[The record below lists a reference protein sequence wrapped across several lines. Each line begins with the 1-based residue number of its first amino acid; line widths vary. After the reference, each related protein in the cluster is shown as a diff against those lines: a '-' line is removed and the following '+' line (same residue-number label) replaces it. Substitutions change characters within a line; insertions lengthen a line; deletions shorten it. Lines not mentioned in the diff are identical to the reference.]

1 MSYKEFRAKTVDDAI
16 TQACMEYS
24 VTSDKLDYE
33 VVQEASS
40 GFFGF
45 FGGKEAII
53 KARVRTEQEFAAE
66 AAAIEK
72 AEMKDALLTQAPG
85 TLPKEKKV
93 EKKENRKPEKKAE
106 KKPEKK
112 PEKKFD
118 KKPEKKAEKKAEV
131 KAEVKAEDKPETKIE
146 VKSAPKQ
153 VEAPAAEE
161 KNSEGRFVSADEIE
175 KRAAAAAAKAE
186 AEGYTGQEERTE
198 KKKNSRRDSKRD
210 GRNNRRDRGR
220 KNDKRDDRR
229 KKSAQTFV
237 TVEEKP
243 HKPSLPK
250 PEREVLPKSEEE
262 VAEIMNL
269 ARTFLEDVFRC
280 MDTKVEITMEYNQK
294 EGCLGCTFAGEE
306 MGILIGKRGQTLDS
320 LQYLTSLVINKNK
333 SDYTRVKLD
342 TEDYRARRADTLEN
356 LSRNIAYKV
365 KRSRK
370 AVALEPMNP
379 YERRIIHSALQNN
392 KFVET
397 YSEGEEPYRHVV
409 VAPKRS

>member
-1 MSYKEFRAKTVDDAI
+1 MSYKEFKAKTVDEAI
-16 TQACMEYS
+16 TQACMEYE

-45 FGGKEAII
+45 FGSKEAII

-66 AAAIEK
+66 AAAIEI

-85 TLPKEKKV
+85 TLLKEKRI

-106 KKPEKK
+106 KKQEKK

-131 KAEVKAEDKPETKIE
+131 KAEVKFEAKNE

-153 VEAPAAEE
+153 EETSVSEE
-161 KNSEGRFVSADEIE
+161 KNSAGRFVSADEIE

-186 AEGYTGQEERTE
+186 AEGYTEQEERTE

-229 KKSAQTFV
+229 KKSAQAFV

-243 HKPSLPK
+243 HKPSQPK

>member
-33 VVQEASS
+33 VVQEDSS

-53 KARVRTEQEFAAE
+53 KARVRTQQEFAAE

-72 AEMKDALLTQAPG
+72 AEKKDALLTQAPG
-85 TLPKEKKV
+85 TLPKEKRV
-93 EKKENRKPEKKAE
+93 EKKENRKPEKKQ
-106 KKPEKK
+106 EKK

-131 KAEVKAEDKPETKIE
+131 KAEEKSEAKIE
-146 VKSAPKQ
+146 VKSDPKKE
-153 VEAPAAEE
+153 EAPVSEE
-161 KNSEGRFVSADEIE
+161 KNSAGRFVSADEIE

-186 AEGYTGQEERTE
+186 AEGYTEQEERTE

-229 KKSAQTFV
+229 KKASQTFV

>member
-1 MSYKEFRAKTVDDAI
+1 MSYKEFKAKTVDEAI
-16 TQACMEYS
+16 TQACMEYE

-45 FGGKEAII
+45 FGSKEAII

-66 AAAIEK
+66 AAAIEI

-85 TLPKEKKV
+85 TLLKEKRI

-106 KKPEKK
+106 KKQEKK

-131 KAEVKAEDKPETKIE
+131 KAEVKFEAKNE
-146 VKSAPKQ
+146 VKSAPKREETS
-153 VEAPAAEE
+153 VSEE
-161 KNSEGRFVSADEIE
+161 KNSAGRFVSADEIE

-243 HKPSLPK
+243 HKPSQPK

-356 LSRNIAYKV
+356 RSRNIAYKV